1 MSTSPRSDVVQ
12 WQDRS
17 TIQLLEHIASLEKEA
32 NIESQRATHYRE
44 QWQTSLMALNQL
56 QARIKRLEELVEIGG
71 RMADIG
77 QKIVHQGG
85 EDMYWIRKLEEEL
98 TEWAIAK
105 RDDPHYISPHGP
117 VSQKCETTPP
127 SETT

>member
-44 QWQTSLMALNQL
+44 QWQTSLMALKEAQNTIRL
-56 QARIKRLEELVEIGG
+56 LCADVRRCDAAVESANERIKQLEAMLN
-71 RMADIG
+71 MAVTHHGTG
-77 QKIVHQGG
+77 QNPTADQVQVTS
-85 EDMYWIRKLEEEL
+85 IRQY
-98 TEWAIAK
+98 
-105 RDDPHYISPHGP
+105 H
-117 VSQKCETTPP
+117 
-127 SETT
+127 